1 MRLRTQRT
9 KSNDG
14 AEAMALDWELL
25 GRLVRRRTLEA
36 VAMHCVA
43 MATTP
48 AWHSHAGEGGRRD
61 ERPDRKHGGDS
72 LLRWAT
78 LGHGIRPDPRLMDG
92 ESDGERD
99 AD

>member
-25 GRLVRRRTLEA
+25 GRMVRRRTLEV

-48 AWHSHAGEGGRRD
+48 AGHAHADEGGRRD
-61 ERPDRKHGGDS
+61 ERPNRKHGGAS
-72 LLRWAT
+72 LLRRAT

-92 ESDGERD
+92 ERD
-99 AD
+99 AE